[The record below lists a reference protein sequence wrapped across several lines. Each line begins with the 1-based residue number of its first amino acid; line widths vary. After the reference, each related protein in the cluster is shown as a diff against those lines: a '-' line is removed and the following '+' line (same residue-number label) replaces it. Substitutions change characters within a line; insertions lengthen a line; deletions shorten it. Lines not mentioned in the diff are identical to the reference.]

1 MERRERVEWWRVVS
15 VVPPRLFFYIFFV
28 EGKIKKRAQW
38 RKKEER
44 LSFVVVSQSWCGGED
59 SYYSREGETL
69 FGGASSPLLQFLTN
83 LTPEL
88 K

>member
-1 MERRERVEWWRVVS
+1 MWCLLVFLYFLRGGE
-15 VVPPRLFFYIFFV
+15 
-28 EGKIKKRAQW
+28 IKKRAQW

-44 LSFVVVSQSWCGGED
+44 LSFVVVSWCGGED